1 MPSTWLHSATVIHF
15 ATVCASSR
23 GCSSTV
29 HSGQIC
35 VRAEARVSVPEG
47 ALGALPEDRP
57 APKPLKSFEEAMSDV
72 NSGAQ
77 KREEAFSKAA
87 DRTRNLQ
94 DLLDKKFEEARK
106 KAKDEKGKPPSIFD
120 LD

>member
-1 MPSTWLHSATVIHF
+1 M
-15 ATVCASSR
+15 
-23 GCSSTV
+23 
-29 HSGQIC
+29 
-35 VRAEARVSVPEG
+35 E
-47 ALGALPEDRP
+47 RP
-57 APKPLKSFEEAMSDV
+57 QPKPAKSFEQAMSDV
-72 NSGAQ
+72 SSGAQ

-106 KAKDEKGKPPSIFD
+106 KAKDEEGPPPSIFD

>member
-1 MPSTWLHSATVIHF
+1 MAGEMTKMSDTVDVLCPCCGNKMKVD
-15 ATVCASSR
+15 AAS
-23 GCSSTV
+23 GEV
-29 HSGQIC
+29 L
-35 VRAEARVSVPEG
+35 AEE
-47 ALGALPEDRP
+47 RP
-57 APKPLKSFEEAMSDV
+57 APKPSKSFEQAMTDV
-72 NSGAQ
+72 KSGAQ

-106 KAKDEKGKPPSIFD
+106 KAADDKAPPPSIFD

>member
-1 MPSTWLHSATVIHF
+1 MSDTVDVLCPCCGNRMKVD
-15 ATVCASSR
+15 AAS
-23 GCSSTV
+23 GEV
-29 HSGQIC
+29 L
-35 VRAEARVSVPEG
+35 AEE
-47 ALGALPEDRP
+47 RP
-57 APKPLKSFEEAMSDV
+57 APKPTKSFEQAMTDV
-72 NSGAQ
+72 KSGAQ

-106 KAKDEKGKPPSIFD
+106 KAADDTGPPPSIFD

>member
-1 MPSTWLHSATVIHF
+1 MSDTIDVLCPCCGNRMTVD
-15 ATVCASSR
+15 AAS
-23 GCSSTV
+23 GEV
-29 HSGQIC
+29 L
-35 VRAEARVSVPEG
+35 AEE
-47 ALGALPEDRP
+47 RP
-57 APKPLKSFEEAMSDV
+57 QPKPVKSFEQAMSDV

-94 DLLDKKFEEARK
+94 DRLDKKFEEARK
-106 KAKDEKGKPPSIFD
+106 KAKDDKTPPPSIFD